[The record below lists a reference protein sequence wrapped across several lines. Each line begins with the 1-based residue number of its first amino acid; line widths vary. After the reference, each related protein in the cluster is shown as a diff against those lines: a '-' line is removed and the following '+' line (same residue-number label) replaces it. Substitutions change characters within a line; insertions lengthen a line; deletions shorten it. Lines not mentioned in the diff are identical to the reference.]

1 MSIYLFSVG
10 EKVYYNY
17 KHIGIM
23 NNKLICIRDEDDTK
37 LTTLLSDGWKI
48 IQISAAGIY
57 CWVLLRKPNNT
68 KKKIKGFQ

>member
-1 MSIYLFSVG
+1 
-10 EKVYYNY
+10 
-17 KHIGIM
+17 M
-23 NNKLICIRDEDDTK
+23 NNDKLICIRDEDDTK

-48 IQISAAGIY
+48 IQISAASGIY